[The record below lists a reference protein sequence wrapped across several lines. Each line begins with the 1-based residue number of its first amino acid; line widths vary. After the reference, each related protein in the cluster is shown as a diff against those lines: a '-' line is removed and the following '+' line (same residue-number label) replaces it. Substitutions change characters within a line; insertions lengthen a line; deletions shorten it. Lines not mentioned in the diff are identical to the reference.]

1 MEKHRVQVVIRGTQQ
16 DVSEE
21 SIQQIYQGVY
31 SFRNGSHYI
40 RYEESYQEE
49 GESQSKGLSLLKI
62 KEDTILMSKKGAITT
77 KMQFDPGK
85 ITYTPYQTPYGTFQM
100 EVITTDLTIRRKD
113 KDFLISIHYQ
123 LNMDNQPLSQC
134 SIEIEVKF

>member
-1 MEKHRVQVVIRGTQQ
+1 MDKHRVQMVIRGTQH

-21 SIQQIYQGVY
+21 SIEQIYQGEY

-40 RYEESYQEE
+40 RYEECYQGE
-49 GESQSKGLSLLKI
+49 GDPLSTGLNLLKI
-62 KEDTILMSKKGAITT
+62 KEDTILISKKGAIST

-85 ITYTPYQTPYGTFQM
+85 TTYTPYQTPYGTFQM
-100 EVITTDLTIRRKD
+100 EVITTDLTICRKG
-113 KDFLISIHYQ
+113 KDFHISIHYQ
-123 LNMDNQPLSQC
+123 LNMDGQPLSQC